1 MELVKAG
8 HAKTHFS
15 ALLERVEQ
23 GEEFAIARQDK
34 VIAQLVPMPLV
45 ARSACQAFE
54 QAWALGGLDLPD
66 DLDAFLDAAPLPPL
80 DTVQLD

>member
-1 MELVKAG
+1 MELVKVG

-23 GEEFAIARQDK
+23 GEEFAIARRDK
-34 VIAQLVPMPLV
+34 VIARLVPTPFV
-45 ARSACQAFE
+45 TRSACQAFE

-66 DLDAFLDAAPLPPL
+66 DLDEFLEATPLPPL
-80 DTVQLD
+80 DNIQLD